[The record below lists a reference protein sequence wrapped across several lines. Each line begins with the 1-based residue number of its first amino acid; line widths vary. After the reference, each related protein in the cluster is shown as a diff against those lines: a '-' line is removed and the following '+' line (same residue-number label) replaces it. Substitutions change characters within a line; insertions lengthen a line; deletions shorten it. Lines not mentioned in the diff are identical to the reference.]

1 MPAGSTYSTI
11 ATYTVTSAQASY
23 TFSSIPS
30 TYTDL
35 VLVSN
40 AVGTADLNFLLRY
53 NGVTSS
59 EYSSTLIAGSGTT
72 AASSRFTNQTS
83 LRGNYFGYVTT
94 SLTANTIIQIMNYSN
109 TTSYKT
115 SLHRFSNA
123 STGVDYTVGLW
134 RNNAAIN
141 SITILNDNATTF
153 AANTI
158 FTLYGILAA

>member
-35 VLVSN
+35 VLVGN
-40 AVGTADLNFLLRY
+40 AIGTADLNFLLRF
-53 NGVTSS
+53 NGITSS
-59 EYSSTLIAGSGTT
+59 EYSSTLIAADGSTRT
-72 AASSRFTNQTS
+72 SFRFSNQTS

-94 SLTANTIIQIMNYSN
+94 SLAANTIIQIMNYSN
-109 TTSYKT
+109 TTTNKT
-115 SLHRFSNA
+115 TLHRFNNGN
-123 STGVDYTVGLW
+123 TGVDSSVGLW
-134 RNNAAIN
+134 RNTAAIN

-153 AANTI
+153 ATGTTFN
-158 FTLYGILAA
+158 LYGIAAA